1 MADNKMGLD
10 RESRASD
17 SWIAP
22 LRRFVERAPPEPATS
37 RILDVMERL
46 SERRSERRSLPQGL
60 AVAALSAALAILL
73 ETHGFTAAGAG
84 AASIFLPGVILSALV
99 GGPIAGAS
107 AAAIATL
114 AALGRPAPPAGAGD
128 WTALAIFL
136 ASCVLVIGVTEAFH
150 RASARAAR
158 FAREAEAVSASRRS
172 EQFVRSVLDS
182 LPQEIAVLDERGVI
196 LAVNRAW
203 RAFASR
209 NATAPESVGPGID
222 YIEVMRTAAR
232 GDPCAHEALQGLEAL
247 RAGTSDVF
255 ELEYPCDGPEGPQ
268 WFVLHASRGLPGSGF
283 IVCHIEVTKQKRAEE
298 ALRESEQKLRAVLGA
313 TGDAIIATDETGVME
328 TVNPSALRLFGY
340 DERELLG
347 RNVAMLM
354 PEPYRSA
361 HDGYIRDYLRT
372 GHSTVM
378 GVGREAEAL
387 RRDGTAFPVE
397 LSLREAARE
406 GPRLFVGTVRDITER
421 KRAEARQRQ
430 LMEDIERSEREAQ
443 QGQALF
449 RSILEGAPEGIV
461 LTDTRRTIVVANA
474 AITRMFGYEASE
486 LAGSPLSRLYVDE
499 PLETGPC
506 SASAEPRVIRCR
518 RKSGDAFPAQII
530 MAPYRDEQRTLGAI
544 GMIRDVTLELRR
556 EEELREAQRLDA
568 LGQLTGGIAHD
579 FNNLLTVISGNL
591 HLLGAKLPDDRLA
604 RHLRECERA
613 IGMGARLNQR
623 LMTFARQR
631 RLAPCATNLN
641 EQTTDMLQ
649 LLRRTIGE
657 NITIRTTLASD
668 LWPTLA
674 DPSEIENA
682 ILNLAINARDAM
694 PDGGCL
700 SIETANLTV
709 ARAGEPGRED
719 LAPGDYVRLRVG
731 DTGAGMAPDVAARAF
746 EPFFTTKEQGKGT
759 GLGLAS
765 IYGFVKQ
772 SGGHVTIE
780 TAPGR
785 GTSVTIYLL
794 KLEGGQAAFAPPE
807 PAAPIARG
815 GRSILVVEDNPEV
828 RRLALERLE
837 TLGYQVQEAED
848 ARSALAV
855 LESGATVDL
864 VFADIMMPGGVSG
877 LELAREVARRWPS
890 KQVLLTSGF
899 AGPGGKTESLG
910 FPLLRKPYSQG
921 ELARSIQAALAT
933 PRATSPTE
941 A

>member
-73 ETHGFTAAGAG
+73 ETHGFAAAGAG

-387 RRDGTAFPVE
+387 RRDGTVFPVE

-837 TLGYQVQEAED
+837 ALGYQVQEAED

-899 AGPGGKTESLG
+899 AGPGGKSESLG

>member
-73 ETHGFTAAGAG
+73 ETHGFAAAGAG

-150 RASARAAR
+150 RANARAAR

>member
-1 MADNKMGLD
+1 MAENKTGLD
-10 RESRASD
+10 PEPRASD
-17 SWIAP
+17 SWNAP
-22 LRRFVERAPPEPATS
+22 LRRFFEKAPPEPETS
-37 RILDVMERL
+37 RMLGVM
-46 SERRSERRSLPQGL
+46 ERRSLARGL
-60 AVAALSAALAILL
+60 ALAILSAALAILL
-73 ETHGFTAAGAG
+73 QAHGFGAAGAG
-84 AASIFLPGVILSALV
+84 AVSSIFLPGVILSALV

-107 AAAIATL
+107 AAVI
-114 AALGRPAPPAGAGD
+114 AALAVLLRLAPPTRAGD
-128 WTALAIFL
+128 WAALAIFL
-136 ASCVLVIGVTEAFH
+136 ASCAMIVGVTEAFH
-150 RASARAAR
+150 RASARARR
-158 FAREAEAVSASRRS
+158 FAREAEAVWASRRS

-196 LAVNRAW
+196 LSVNRAW
-203 RAFASR
+203 RVFASQ
-209 NATAPESVGPGID
+209 NAASPESVGPGID
-222 YIEVMRTAAR
+222 YIDVLRVAAR
-232 GDPCAHEALQGLEAL
+232 SDPRAREALQGLEAL

-255 ELEYPCDGPEGPQ
+255 EMEYPCDGPEGPR
-268 WFVLHASRGLPGSGF
+268 WFVVYASRGLPGSGL
-283 IVCHIEVTKQKRAEE
+283 IVCHIDVTKQKRAEE

-313 TGDAIIATDETGVME
+313 TGDAIIASDETGRIE
-328 TVNPSALRLFGY
+328 SVNPAALRLFGY
-340 DERELLG
+340 EERELLG

-354 PEPYRSA
+354 AEPYRSA
-361 HDGYIRDYLRT
+361 HDGYIGDYLRT
-372 GHSTVM
+372 GRSAVM

-387 RRDGTAFPVE
+387 RRDGTVFPVE

-406 GPRLFVGTVRDITER
+406 GPRLFVGMMRDITER
-421 KRAEARQRQ
+421 KRAEARQRE
-430 LMEDIERSEREAQ
+430 LMEELERSEREAQ

-474 AITRMFGYEASE
+474 AITRMFGYEAGE
-486 LAGSPLSRLYVDE
+486 LAGSPISRLYADE
-499 PLETGPC
+499 RQETSPC
-506 SASAEPRVIRCR
+506 SASAEPRIIRCR
-518 RKSGDAFPAQII
+518 RESGDVFPAQII
-530 MAPYRDEQRTLGAI
+530 MAPYRDGERTLGAI

-568 LGQLTGGIAHD
+568 LGRLTGGIAHD

-591 HLLGAKLPDDRLA
+591 HLLGAKLQDDRLT

-613 IGMGARLNQR
+613 IAMGARLNQR

-694 PDGGCL
+694 PDGGSL
-700 SIETANLTV
+700 SIETSNLTV
-709 ARAGEPGRED
+709 ARAGEPGCEE

-731 DTGAGMAPDVAARAF
+731 DTGAGMAPEVAARAF
-746 EPFFTTKEQGKGT
+746 EPFFTTKEPGKGT

-772 SGGHVTIE
+772 SGGHVTIDSE
-780 TAPGR
+780 AGR
-785 GTSVTIYLL
+785 GTSVTIYLP
-794 KLEGGQAAFAPPE
+794 KLEGERAASAPPE
-807 PAAPIARG
+807 PAAPTARG
-815 GRSILVVEDNPEV
+815 GRSILVVEDDPEV
-828 RRLALERLE
+828 RRLAVERLE
-837 TLGYQVQEAED
+837 ALGYHVLEAED

-855 LESGATVDL
+855 LEGGAAVDL

-877 LELAREVARRWPS
+877 LELAREIARRWPS
-890 KQVLLTSGF
+890 KPILLTSGF
-899 AGPGGKTESLG
+899 AGPGGKGESLG

-921 ELARSIQAALAT
+921 ELGRSIQAALAA

>member
-182 LPQEIAVLDERGVI
+182 LPQEIAVLEERGVI